1 MSEIQRQSRFETGD
15 DVVVMKFGGTS
26 VEDAAAIRRLVDIVQ
41 SRLAAQPVVVVS
53 ALAGVTDQLLEAG
66 NAAAKG
72 HLGATLATVRSIYV
86 RHEELADSLVDRSA
100 HSVLDRELRG
110 EFRALES
117 LLHDL
122 EASRQL
128 DLKSQ
133 DNLLGFGERFSS
145 RLVKGALCDAG
156 VNAAHVDA
164 GACIVTDARHGQAS
178 PVLDA
183 TNQRLQETLGPLLES
198 RQVPVL
204 GGFIAS
210 TCEGVP
216 TTLGRGGSDFSAA
229 IVGAALSAARVE
241 IWTDVDGIMTTDP
254 KLCPDARVIG
264 KMSFDEAAEM
274 AHFGSKVLHPATLGP
289 AMRENI
295 PVHILNSRRPEG
307 AGTKIMG
314 REKNG
319 SLVSAITA
327 KRKVAAVEIEFTRPV
342 DSELLST
349 VYAVFDRHSCPVD
362 IMATSLGR
370 MLLLVG
376 SIDAYPES
384 PPTCVTALTC
394 GGKITRRWCAW
405 LGKIF
410 GGNLTWPAASSQR
423 CRIWTCGFFARA
435 LPIARSP
442 FWWRNRGLQNRCSG
456 YTGSFSPWQNEPA
469 TGEGSPVLTARQAE
483 LATIQSPM
491 AAFAA
496 SATGEVGTGSMMCR
510 PHSVL
515 ANPGQRPARGSSPGL
530 TARVQCVQPMLG

>member
-1 MSEIQRQSRFETGD
+1 MSEIQLQSRFETGD
-15 DVVVMKFGGTS
+15 EVVVMKFGGTS

-41 SRLAAQPVVVVS
+41 SRMAAHPVIVVS
-53 ALAGVTDQLLEAG
+53 ALARVTDQLLEAG
-66 NAAAKG
+66 NTAAKG
-72 HLGATLATVRSIYV
+72 HLGVALAIVRNIYV
-86 RHEELADSLVDRSA
+86 RHEDLADALVEGSA
-100 HSVLDRELRG
+100 HSTLDRDLRG

-122 EASRQL
+122 EANRQL

-145 RLVKGALCDAG
+145 RLVKGALCGAA

-164 GACIVTDARHGQAS
+164 GACIVTNARHGQAS
-178 PVLDA
+178 PVWDA
-183 TNQRLQETLGPLLES
+183 TNQRLQESLGPLLES
-198 RQVPVL
+198 GHVPVL

-274 AHFGSKVLHPATLGP
+274 AHFGAKVLHPATLGP
-289 AMRENI
+289 ARRENI

-314 REKNG
+314 RAKNG

-327 KRKVAAVEIEFTRPV
+327 KRKVAAVEIEFARPV
-342 DSELLST
+342 DSELVST
-349 VYAVFDRHSCPVD
+349 VYAVFDRYSCPVD

-376 SIDAYPES
+376 STD
-384 PPTCVTALTC
+384 
-394 GGKITRRWCAW
+394 
-405 LGKIF
+405 
-410 GGNLTWPAASSQR
+410 
-423 CRIWTCGFFARA
+423 A
-435 LPIARSP
+435 LPGIAADLRDCAEVRWENHKALVCLVGENIRRQPDVASRV
-442 FWWRNRGLQNRCSG
+442 FAVVSDMDVRVLCQGASDR
-456 YTGSFSPWQNEPA
+456 TISFLVEESKVEESVQRLH
-469 TGEGSPVLTARQAE
+469 GIFFPVIAEARDWGGISSAYCQA
-483 LATIQSPM
+483 
-491 AAFAA
+491 
-496 SATGEVGTGSMMCR
+496 G
-510 PHSVL
+510 
-515 ANPGQRPARGSSPGL
+515 
-530 TARVQCVQPMLG
+530 